1 MYQEMAL
8 LAGKADPDFTSFTFK
23 KLENLCEV
31 RTKKGFFYKNAKLLH
46 PGEELCCLGHREDR
60 TRYVIINVG
69 GIKYKIAWTTLEDC
83 PLTRLGKLKACNNY
97 EEIMDV
103 CDDYDISCNEF
114 FFDRNPCAFR
124 TIMTF
129 LAAGKL
135 RILREMCALS
145 FQEELVYWGIEEEN
159 LEWCCLRKLRQKEEE
174 VAEARMYEGELCV
187 LRDDSQS
194 ALRDTSRLGR
204 CMKKLRDMV
213 ENPHSGIPGKIF
225 ACLSVSF
232 VAITAVSLCIS
243 TMPDLREEED
253 RGECSQ
259 KCYNIFVLETVCVA
273 WFSFEFILRFIQ
285 TESKCA
291 FLRTPLNI
299 IDIMAILPYYITLI
313 VDTVSVENKKPGGAG
328 NKYLEKVG
336 LVLRVLRALRIMYVM
351 RLARHSLGLQT
362 LGLTVR
368 RCTREFGLLLLF
380 LCVAMAL
387 FSPLV
392 YLAENELG
400 AKQEFTSI
408 PGSYWWAVISMTT
421 VGYGDMVPR
430 SIPGQVVALSSI
442 LSGILLMAF
451 PVTSIFHTFSRSYSE
466 LKEQQQRASRQM
478 HRLEERILSSESSSS
493 QGADGLSSQGVG
505 QCHLAEKLDE
515 SNQCKR
521 SQEVEESRQQF

>member
-8 LAGKADPDFTSFTFK
+8 LAGKAEADFTSFRFK
-23 KLENLCEV
+23 NVSENFCEV
-31 RTKKGFFYKNAKLLH
+31 RTRKGVFYKTAKLLR
-46 PGEELCCLGHREDR
+46 PGEERCYRGQVEDR
-60 TRYVIINVG
+60 MRQVIINVG
-69 GIKYKIAWTTLEDC
+69 GIKYRIPWTTLEDC

-97 EEIMDV
+97 DEIMDI
-103 CDDYDISCNEF
+103 CDDYDINCNEF

-145 FQEELVYWGIEEEN
+145 FQDELIYWGIEEEQ
-159 LEWCCLRKLRQKEEE
+159 LEWCCLRKLQQKEEE
-174 VAEARMYEGELCV
+174 LAEAKMYEGEYGTSKEN
-187 LRDDSQS
+187 SQS
-194 ALRDTSRLGR
+194 ALQDSGRLAQ
-204 CMKKLRDMV
+204 CMKHLRDMV

-243 TMPDLREEED
+243 TMPDFRDEED

-259 KCYNIFVLETVCVA
+259 KCYNIFVLETICVA
-273 WFSFEFILRFIQ
+273 WFSLEFILRFIQ
-285 TESKCA
+285 AESKCV

-299 IDIMAILPYYITLI
+299 IDMMAILPYYITLI
-313 VDTVSVENKKPGGAG
+313 VDSLSTEKTGGTG
-328 NKYLEKVG
+328 NNYLEKVG
-336 LVLRVLRALRIMYVM
+336 LVLRVLRALRILYVM

-451 PVTSIFHTFSRSYSE
+451 PVTSIFHTFSRSYTE
-466 LKEQQQRASRQM
+466 LKEQQQRASRQL
-478 HRLEERILSSESSSS
+478 HRLEERE
-493 QGADGLSSQGVG
+493 QCPGV
-505 QCHLAEKLDE
+505 D
-515 SNQCKR
+515 
-521 SQEVEESRQQF
+521 